1 MDRSLSARSVRTGR
15 PFSRGRTEGLA
26 VVFDRSY
33 SRLRR
38 YAYLATGSDVIA
50 EELVMDAFVKACSGR
65 RQIHTLEDPE
75 GFIRKIVT
83 NLIRSRFRRLRVEER
98 VSPLLVTGEASRE
111 ESSEVRLDLRGAIAM
126 LPPRQRLCVVLR
138 YYEDLPE
145 SEIAALMDCS
155 VGTVKSQ
162 LAKARRKLAA
172 DLTWEEEDNDELR
185 V

>member
-1 MDRSLSARSVRTGR
+1 
-15 PFSRGRTEGLA
+15 
-26 VVFDRSY
+26 
-33 SRLRR
+33 
-38 YAYLATGSDVIA
+38 
-50 EELVMDAFVKACSGR
+50 
-65 RQIHTLEDPE
+65 
-75 GFIRKIVT
+75 
-83 NLIRSRFRRLRVEER
+83 
-98 VSPLLVTGEASRE
+98 
-111 ESSEVRLDLRGAIAM
+111 M